1 MLVTEKRMVKMQVEY
16 DKKDYESLEN
26 TLDIIDFL
34 IENFEDDLVKGIG
47 SIATGEY
54 ISKFDLYTVK
64 GIIDG
69 LLTNTQWL
77 IEEV

>member
-34 IENFEDDLVKGIG
+34 IENFESELVKGMG
-47 SIATGEY
+47 SIVTGEY
-54 ISKFDLYTVK
+54 ISKFELYKVK
-64 GIIDG
+64 GVLDG
-69 LLTNTQWL
+69 LLRNTEWL
-77 IEEV
+77 LEEV

>member
-34 IENFEDDLVKGIG
+34 IENFESDLIKGMG
-47 SIATGEY
+47 SIVTGEY
-54 ISKFDLYTVK
+54 ISKVELYRVK
-64 GIIDG
+64 GIING

-77 IEEV
+77 LEEV